1 MAEPLTV
8 RMNQRGVLTLPKRL
22 RETYNLKPD
31 DVLTLIDLGG
41 VFVLRPQRLE
51 VDELADRITRTLTQK
66 GETLESMLH
75 VLRRKRES
83 NGEKG

>member
-66 GETLESMLH
+66 GETLESMLQ
-75 VLRRKRES
+75 VLRQKRES